1 MRWWRKRTA
10 QAARPPGETD
20 RSADEAPALMARYCA
35 GDVQAFQALYDLL
48 APLVLADLAAHDAFG
63 KEAHALLEAS
73 FLALHRDRSAY
84 VRGADPRPWLIALA
98 RRAVQDARHANAARS
113 PFGAS
118 SRDIVRA
125 PA

>member
-1 MRWWRKRTA
+1 MSWWRKKTA
-10 QAARPPGETD
+10 EATPASGEAD
-20 RSADEAPALMARYCA
+20 CSADQAPALMSRYCA
-35 GDVQAFQALYDLL
+35 GDVPAFHALYDLL

-63 KEAHALLEAS
+63 EEANALLEAT

-98 RRAVQDARHANAARS
+98 RREIQSARHANAARR
-113 PFGAS
+113 PFGPPGRETAS
-118 SRDIVRA
+118 A

>member
-10 QAARPPGETD
+10 SAARPAGVDDP
-20 RSADEAPALMARYCA
+20 ADEAPALMGRYCA
-35 GDVQAFQALYDLL
+35 GDVQAFHALYALL
-48 APLVLADLAAHDAFG
+48 APAVLADLAAHGAFG
-63 KEAHALLEAS
+63 EEAEALLEAT

-98 RRAVQDARHANAARS
+98 RRAVQGTRPLNAARR
-113 PFGAS
+113 PFGAPGC
-118 SRDIVRA
+118 DTIGA